1 MTNSLRKKL
10 EKLDLQLPTADGPA
24 GSYVSTVISQ
34 NMLYVSGQIP
44 MRDGQPA
51 FVGRVGDTL
60 SEAQGV
66 AAAQLAALGLL
77 AQLASVIG
85 DDLSRL
91 VRTVRLGVF
100 VACPSDFK
108 RQGVIANGA
117 SDLLINVLGEAGRHV
132 RTSVGVSSLPAGVTV
147 EADAIFELQP

>member
-1 MTNSLRKKL
+1 MTHSLRKQL
-10 EKLDLQLPTADGPA
+10 EKLDLQLPTPDGPA

-60 SEAQGV
+60 NEAQGV

-85 DDLSRL
+85 DDLTRL
-91 VRTVRLGVF
+91 VRVVRLGVF
-100 VACPSDFK
+100 VACPTDFT

-117 SDLLINVLGEAGRHV
+117 SDLLINVLGESGRHV

-147 EADAIFELQP
+147 EADAIFELRP